1 MLRFGKTMIN
11 TVRRHINVSRLNA
24 ASASSSVA
32 EGDLYQ
38 NEINA
43 EEGEGKKT
51 PARCMAHARKHI
63 GTELI
68 WMT

>member
-1 MLRFGKTMIN
+1 MIN

-38 NEINA
+38 NEMNA
-43 EEGEGKKT
+43 GEGEGRGKRLRDVWPVPGNT
-51 PARCMAHARKHI
+51 L
-63 GTELI
+63 GLN
-68 WMT
+68 